1 MRLTWVQP
9 EDLLPHQLVQSTAE
23 RVEVSDIAERWVSA
37 GGGTEAPVSGASD
50 KPAAPVLR
58 ALARELLDELDARFA
73 GWQAPDLPV
82 LPLLTDPQPPSVSA
96 RELAGA
102 QSPAVPAREL
112 AGGQSPG
119 VPARELAGTQPSAV
133 SDHELATARSAVG
146 RAGAERSGD
155 DGSLVLQSPS
165 TDREPAEP
173 ASGRV
178 LNAWLGRAAG
188 NLLGKPVEKIP
199 REGIRE
205 ILQSSGQWPLQQ
217 YVTAV
222 GVPDEVLGRWPWNR
236 RSKPTSLRE
245 VIDGM
250 PEDDD
255 LNFAI
260 LALQLVE
267 RHGDGLT
274 TEDVAAAWLN
284 DLPAG
289 RVFTAERVA
298 YRNLLD
304 GVEPA
309 RAALV
314 RNPFREWIGAQIRTD
329 VYGWVRP
336 GDRTAAARLA
346 LADARLSHTG
356 AGVDGA
362 LWVAAMSA
370 AAMVLDDPV
379 AVAEAGLDV
388 VDPASEL
395 AKAVRFGLG
404 LAETPLDD
412 ALDALHAEY
421 GHLHWVHSV
430 NNSALTAYALTAP
443 DFATGI
449 GRAVMGGWDTDSAG
463 ATVGAVLGAVL
474 GVPAEWAG
482 PLDDRLATSLPG
494 MNQVAISELAART
507 VAARA
512 GAVQTDSVQADAGPA
527 GAVQAEAVRTVGQTV
542 AAGKADRRG

>member
-1 MRLTWVQP
+1 MRMTWVQP

-23 RVEVSDIAERWVSA
+23 GVDVTDVADRWQSA
-37 GGGTEAPVSGASD
+37 GGTTTAPASGASD
-50 KPAAPVLR
+50 EPAGAELR
-58 ALARELLDELDARFA
+58 ALARELLDELDRRAVEWVA
-73 GWQAPDLPV
+73 PAIPDLP
-82 LPLLTDPQPPSVSA
+82 LL
-96 RELAGA
+96 
-102 QSPAVPAREL
+102 
-112 AGGQSPG
+112 
-119 VPARELAGTQPSAV
+119 
-133 SDHELATARSAVG
+133 
-146 RAGAERSGD
+146 GD
-155 DGSLVLQSPS
+155 APEQ
-165 TDREPAEP
+165 
-173 ASGRV
+173 RV

-205 ILQSSGQWPLQQ
+205 ILQSSGQWPLTQ

-222 GVPDEVLGRWPWNR
+222 GVPEEVLGRWPWNR

-267 RHGDGLT
+267 KHGAGLT
-274 TEDVAAAWLN
+274 TEDVALAWLN

-304 GVEPA
+304 GVDPL

-329 VYGWVRP
+329 VYGWVNP
-336 GDRTAAARLA
+336 GDRTAAAHLA
-346 LADARLSHTG
+346 LKDARLSHTG

-362 LWVAAMSA
+362 IWVAAMSA

-379 AVAEAGLDV
+379 AVAESGLEAIAPDG
-388 VDPASEL
+388 EL
-395 AKAVRFGLG
+395 ARAVRFGLSLAGTG
-404 LAETPLDD
+404 LDE
-412 ALDALHAEY
+412 ALDALHAQY
-421 GHLHWVHSV
+421 GQLHWVHSV

-474 GVPAEWAG
+474 GVQAEWAG
-482 PLDDRLATSLPG
+482 PLDNRLATSLPG
-494 MNQVAISELAART
+494 MDQVAIDELAART
-507 VAARA
+507 VAAQKA
-512 GAVQTDSVQADAGPA
+512 GQKAE
-527 GAVQAEAVRTVGQTV
+527 GA
-542 AAGKADRRG
+542 RRG

>member
-9 EDLLPHQLVQSTAE
+9 EDLLPHQLVQSESEGAD
-23 RVEVSDIAERWVSA
+23 VSDIANRWVSA
-37 GGGTEAPVSGASD
+37 GGTTEAPVSGASD
-50 KPAAPVLR
+50 KPAGTELR
-58 ALARELLDELDARFA
+58 ALARELLEELDARFT
-73 GWQAPDLPV
+73 GWAAPQIPQ
-82 LPLLTDPQPPSVSA
+82 LPLLS
-96 RELAGA
+96 RA
-102 QSPAVPAREL
+102 QS
-112 AGGQSPG
+112 
-119 VPARELAGTQPSAV
+119 
-133 SDHELATARSAVG
+133 
-146 RAGAERSGD
+146 D
-155 DGSLVLQSPS
+155 DSSL
-165 TDREPAEP
+165 TP

-178 LNAWLGRAAG
+178 LDAWLGRAAG

-205 ILQSSGQWPLQQ
+205 ILQASGQWPLRE
-217 YVTAV
+217 YITAV
-222 GVPDEVLGRWPWNR
+222 GVPDEVAGRWPWNR

-267 RHGDGLT
+267 RHGDGLS

-304 GVEPA
+304 GVDPL
-309 RAALV
+309 RAAVV

-346 LADARLSHTG
+346 LADGRLSHTG

-379 AVAEAGLDV
+379 AVAEAGLGV

-395 AKAVRFGLG
+395 AKAVRFGLA

-474 GVPAEWAG
+474 GVPAEWTE
-482 PLDDRLATSLPG
+482 PLDNRLATSLPG
-494 MNQVAISELAART
+494 MNQVPISELAART
-507 VAARA
+507 VAAQA
-512 GAVQTDSVQADAGPA
+512 GAVRADVVQAD
-527 GAVQAEAVRTVGQTV
+527 GQTV
-542 AAGKADRRG
+542 AARKVEAGRG

>member
-9 EDLLPHQLVQSTAE
+9 EDLLPHQLVQSRAE
-23 RVEVSDIAERWVSA
+23 GVDVTDVETRWQGA
-37 GGGTEAPVSGASD
+37 GGTATAPVSGASD
-50 KPAAPVLR
+50 KPAGAELR
-58 ALARELLDELDARFA
+58 ALARELLAELDTHIPEWA
-73 GWQAPDLPV
+73 APAIPQLPV
-82 LPLLTDPQPPSVSA
+82 L
-96 RELAGA
+96 GA
-102 QSPAVPAREL
+102 A
-112 AGGQSPG
+112 
-119 VPARELAGTQPSAV
+119 
-133 SDHELATARSAVG
+133 SD
-146 RAGAERSGD
+146 
-155 DGSLVLQSPS
+155 
-165 TDREPAEP
+165 
-173 ASGRV
+173 GRV

-205 ILQSSGQWPLQQ
+205 ILQSSGQWPLAR
-217 YVTAV
+217 YVSAV
-222 GVPDEVLGRWPWNR
+222 GVPDDVQARWPWNR

-267 RHGDGLT
+267 KHGDDLT
-274 TEDVAAAWLN
+274 TEDVAQAWLN

-304 GVEPA
+304 GVDPL
-309 RAALV
+309 RAATI

-329 VYGWVRP
+329 VYGWVHP

-346 LADARLSHTG
+346 LTDARLSHTG

-362 LWVAAMSA
+362 IWVAAMSA
-370 AAMVLDDPV
+370 AAMVLDDPREV
-379 AVAEAGLDV
+379 ALAGLEAVAPDGEIAR
-388 VDPASEL
+388 
-395 AKAVRFGLG
+395 AVRFGLA
-404 LAETPLDD
+404 LADDQLDD
-412 ALDALHAEY
+412 ALDRLHAEY

-443 DFATGI
+443 DFGTGI
-449 GRAVMGGWDTDSAG
+449 SRAVMGGWDTDSAG
-463 ATVGAVLGAVL
+463 ATAGAVLGAVL
-474 GVPAEWAG
+474 GVPAEWSG

-494 MNQVAISELAART
+494 MNQIAISELAART
-507 VAARA
+507 VEAA
-512 GAVQTDSVQADAGPA
+512 SI
-527 GAVQAEAVRTVGQTV
+527 VGQ
-542 AAGKADRRG
+542 RG

>member
-9 EDLLPHQLVQSTAE
+9 EDLLPHELVQSRAE
-23 RVEVSDIAERWVSA
+23 GVDVTDVESRWTIA
-37 GGGTEAPVSGASD
+37 GGTSLAPVSGASD
-50 KPAAPVLR
+50 KPAPPVLR
-58 ALARELLDELDARFA
+58 TLAQELLDELDHRGVA
-73 GWQAPDLPV
+73 WTAPEIPQ
-82 LPLLTDPQPPSVSA
+82 LPLLGWTGLGKA
-96 RELAGA
+96 TA
-102 QSPAVPAREL
+102 
-112 AGGQSPG
+112 AGGSALLRSP
-119 VPARELAGTQPSAV
+119 EL
-133 SDHELATARSAVG
+133 E
-146 RAGAERSGD
+146 
-155 DGSLVLQSPS
+155 
-165 TDREPAEP
+165 
-173 ASGRV
+173 GRV
-178 LNAWLGRAAG
+178 VNGWLGRCAG

-205 ILQSSGQWPLQQ
+205 ILGSSGQWPLAQ

-222 GVPDEVLGRWPWNR
+222 GVPDDVQARWPWNR
-236 RSKPTSLRE
+236 RSRPTSLRE

-267 RHGDGLT
+267 KHGDALT
-274 TEDVAAAWLN
+274 TEDVATAWLN

-304 GVEPA
+304 GVEPG
-309 RAALV
+309 RAAVV

-329 VYGWVRP
+329 VYGWVHP

-346 LADARLSHTG
+346 LTDARLSHTG

-362 LWVAAMSA
+362 IWVAAMSA
-370 AAMVLDDPV
+370 AALVLDDPREV
-379 AVAEAGLDV
+379 ALAGLEAIAPDGEI
-388 VDPASEL
+388 AR
-395 AKAVRFGLG
+395 AVRFGLA
-404 LAETPLDD
+404 LADDEIDD
-412 ALDALHAEY
+412 ALDRLHAQY

-443 DFATGI
+443 DFGTGI

-482 PLDDRLATSLPG
+482 PLDNRLATSLPG

-507 VAARA
+507 VEA
-512 GAVQTDSVQADAGPA
+512 GSLAGL
-527 GAVQAEAVRTVGQTV
+527 
-542 AAGKADRRG
+542 RG

>member
-23 RVEVSDIAERWVSA
+23 GLDVSDITTRWRAA
-37 GGGTEAPVSGASD
+37 GGTTDAPISGASD
-50 KPAAPVLR
+50 KPAAPILR
-58 ALARELLDELDARFA
+58 ALARELLDALDTRFA
-73 GWQAPDLPV
+73 GWQAPDVPV
-82 LPLLTDPQPPSVSA
+82 LQLLTGTERPSLS
-96 RELAGA
+96 
-102 QSPAVPAREL
+102 
-112 AGGQSPG
+112 
-119 VPARELAGTQPSAV
+119 
-133 SDHELATARSAVG
+133 
-146 RAGAERSGD
+146 
-155 DGSLVLQSPS
+155 
-165 TDREPAEP
+165 DRESAEQ
-173 ASGRV
+173 AGGRV

-205 ILQSSGQWPLQQ
+205 ILQSSGQWPLRE

-222 GVPDEVLGRWPWNR
+222 GVPEEVVGRWPWNR
-236 RSKPTSLRE
+236 RSEPTSLRE

-267 RHGDGLT
+267 RHGDQLT

-304 GVEPA
+304 GVEPT
-309 RAALV
+309 RAALI

-379 AVAEAGLDV
+379 AVAEAGLAV

-395 AKAVRFGLG
+395 ARAVRFGLG

-494 MNQVAISELAART
+494 LNQVAISELAART

-512 GAVQTDSVQADAGPA
+512 GAVP
-527 GAVQAEAVRTVGQTV
+527 EVGQTV
-542 AAGKADRRG
+542 AGRKVAGRG

>member
-9 EDLLPHQLVQSTAE
+9 EDLLPHQLVQSRAE
-23 RVEVSDIAERWVSA
+23 GVDVTDVETRWQEA
-37 GGGTEAPVSGASD
+37 GGTTDAPVSGASD
-50 KPAAPVLR
+50 KPASPVLR
-58 ALARELLDELDARFA
+58 ALARELLDELDARA
-73 GWQAPDLPV
+73 SEWIAPV
-82 LPLLTDPQPPSVSA
+82 IPQLSSS
-96 RELAGA
+96 
-102 QSPAVPAREL
+102 SPAAR
-112 AGGQSPG
+112 AG
-119 VPARELAGTQPSAV
+119 E
-133 SDHELATARSAVG
+133 E
-146 RAGAERSGD
+146 RAGATA
-155 DGSLVLQSPS
+155 DGL
-165 TDREPAEP
+165 EN
-173 ASGRV
+173 RV

-205 ILQSSGQWPLQQ
+205 ILESSWQWPLTQ
-217 YVTAV
+217 YVSAV
-222 GVPDEVLGRWPWNR
+222 GVPDEVQARWPWNR

-267 RHGDGLT
+267 RHGDELT
-274 TEDVAAAWLN
+274 TEDVAQAWLN

-304 GVEPA
+304 GVDPS
-309 RAALV
+309 RAAMI

-329 VYGWVRP
+329 VYGWVHP

-346 LADARLSHTG
+346 LTDARLSHTG

-362 LWVAAMSA
+362 IWVAAMSA
-370 AAMVLDDPV
+370 VALVLDDPREV
-379 AVAEAGLDV
+379 ALSGLEAIAPDGEI
-388 VDPASEL
+388 AR
-395 AKAVRFGLG
+395 AVRFGLA
-404 LAETPLDD
+404 LADDPLDD
-412 ALDALHAEY
+412 ALDRLHAEY

-443 DFATGI
+443 DFGTGI

-463 ATVGAVLGAVL
+463 ATTGAVLGAVL
-474 GVPAEWAG
+474 GVPAEWTR

-507 VAARA
+507 MEAASFW
-512 GAVQTDSVQADAGPA
+512 G
-527 GAVQAEAVRTVGQTV
+527 E
-542 AAGKADRRG
+542 RG

>member
-9 EDLLPHQLVQSTAE
+9 EDLLPHQLVQSTTE
-23 RVEVSDIAERWVSA
+23 GVNVTDITARWVAA
-37 GGGTEAPVSGASD
+37 GGTTEAPVSGASD
-50 KPAAPVLR
+50 NPAAPELR
-58 ALARELLDELDARFA
+58 ALARELLDELDTRFA
-73 GWQAPDLPV
+73 GWIAPEIPQ
-82 LPLLTDPQPPSVSA
+82 LPLLSSA
-96 RELAGA
+96 QRAPRGRGGAGA
-102 QSPAVPAREL
+102 ES
-112 AGGQSPG
+112 
-119 VPARELAGTQPSAV
+119 SAAP
-133 SDHELATARSAVG
+133 ATARSAVG
-146 RAGAERSGD
+146 RASSPQGD
-155 DGSLVLQSPS
+155 DPSLSAHFS
-165 TDREPAEP
+165 AAARETAQP

-178 LNAWLGRAAG
+178 LQAWLGRAAG

-205 ILQSSGQWPLQQ
+205 ILQSSGQWPLAE
-217 YVTAV
+217 YITAV
-222 GVPDEVLGRWPWNR
+222 GVPAEVLGRWPWNR

-267 RHGDGLT
+267 RHGDELS
-274 TEDVAAAWLN
+274 TEDVAAAWLS

-304 GVEPA
+304 GVEPG

-379 AVAEAGLDV
+379 EVAEAGLGV

-474 GVPAEWAG
+474 GVPAEWSE
-482 PLDDRLATSLPG
+482 PLDNRLATSLPG
-494 MNQVAISELAART
+494 MNQVAITDLAART
-507 VAARA
+507 VAA
-512 GAVQTDSVQADAGPA
+512 
-527 GAVQAEAVRTVGQTV
+527 QTV
-542 AAGKADRRG
+542 AARPDGVQEGVAPADGVQAGVVQVDGQSVAGGKVEGRG